1 MRKAWKPHSSRPIL
15 IYFEFRS
22 KPSLIAVNCMDPHSP
37 HKLFATKYCFLI
49 PGDDTSF
56 FFFNFFLFRFFVILR
71 YHQFL
76 QKLFYYYYYY
86 LLIYL
91 FSLLFFFMKIIFIF
105 SCSGMFRDVPECSVF
120 PVLSTPY
127 HQALW
132 SADGPNTKLRS
143 TSMNVEGSDDFYSLR
158 FNIIRFKYFNSCLFC
173 LLFLEKK
180 KIKKE
185 KKNR

>member
-1 MRKAWKPHSSRPIL
+1 MRSYSQRLDCLELNP
-15 IYFEFRS
+15 Y
-22 KPSLIAVNCMDPHSP
+22 V
-37 HKLFATKYCFLI
+37 
-49 PGDDTSF
+49 
-56 FFFNFFLFRFFVILR
+56 
-71 YHQFL
+71 
-76 QKLFYYYYYY
+76 
-86 LLIYL
+86 
-91 FSLLFFFMKIIFIF
+91 FFMKVIFIVF
-105 SCSGMFRDVPECSVF
+105 MFRDVPECSVF

-158 FNIIRFKYFNSCLFC
+158 FNIIRFKYFNSCLFG